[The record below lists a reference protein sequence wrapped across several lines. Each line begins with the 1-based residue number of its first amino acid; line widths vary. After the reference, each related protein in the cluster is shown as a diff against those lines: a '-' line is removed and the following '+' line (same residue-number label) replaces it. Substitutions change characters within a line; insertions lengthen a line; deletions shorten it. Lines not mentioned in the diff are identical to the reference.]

1 MKNAFWA
8 LPIAVLAFLMLVIG
22 MLIGRSVN
30 GEQIVISYDK
40 EANRVSATE
49 PSETVSSFAS
59 DGKININT
67 ASAEHLMM
75 LPDIGETIAIR
86 IIEYRTKNGSFSSVD
101 ELLMVKGI
109 GVSTLEKIR
118 EMITVG
124 G

>member
-40 EANRVSATE
+40 EANRVSETE

-59 DGKININT
+59 GGKININT
-67 ASAEHLMM
+67 ASAEHLM
-75 LPDIGETIAIR
+75 LPDIGETIALR